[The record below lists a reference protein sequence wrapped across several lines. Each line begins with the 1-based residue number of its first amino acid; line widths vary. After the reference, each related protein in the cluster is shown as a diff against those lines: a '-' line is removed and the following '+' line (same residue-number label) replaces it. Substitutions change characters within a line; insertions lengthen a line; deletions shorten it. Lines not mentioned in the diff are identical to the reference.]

1 MKNKFLTVTTA
12 AVLTAAMLTAAG
24 CSPLS
29 HSAQPDFPA
38 GEDTRNFFSDVT
50 PWAERENIGEDKEN
64 TFSETITLPENTADN
79 ETKSPDTP
87 NFSEETRDIESG
99 DITGSEADSVTTTNG
114 DAWTGTAAD
123 SETRTE
129 AAEASDSETQTNA
142 ADTANSE
149 TQTAAPV
156 DTSGTENGT
165 VPFVSRLEDYT
176 KKWFYNQLND
186 PQKIVYQRMFEALSN
201 DRTEFDVKDLDL
213 SDNEYIQVMEIFR
226 LDNPQFFITS
236 YNGALYGD
244 PQRHKA
250 TKISLE
256 RTRESEEVPIDRFE
270 EKLRDVLTESM
281 SYDNDYDR
289 LKYIHDLIVNETVYV
304 DSEKYPYISR
314 ADGPLVYGEALC
326 EGYSAAFMYIAQ
338 SLGYECLCVY
348 GTASNSHGE
357 SSEHMWNMIKINEE
371 WYHVDVTWDDPVAS
385 DGSPRL
391 RHKYFL
397 VSEETVSENH
407 SIEMWAEYPKAEN
420 DLNQEEN

>member
-1 MKNKFLTVTTA
+1 MKNKFITVTSA

-24 CSPLS
+24 CSLLS
-29 HSAQPDFPA
+29 HSPQPDFSA
-38 GEDTRNFFSDVT
+38 DEDTRNYFSD
-50 PWAERENIGEDKEN
+50 
-64 TFSETITLPENTADN
+64 ITSAA
-79 ETKSPDTP
+79 ETK
-87 NFSEETRDIESG
+87 NSG
-99 DITGSEADSVTTTNG
+99 
-114 DAWTGTAAD
+114 AD
-123 SETRTE
+123 SENISPETGAFTDNIDEITSDSETE
-129 AAEASDSETQTNA
+129 SPDITDFSGETTDIGADSADTSPTTDSEAQTETAEASDSETQT
-142 ADTANSE
+142 
-149 TQTAAPV
+149 AAPL
-156 DTSGTENGT
+156 DTSDTENGRS
-165 VPFVSRLEDYT
+165 PFASRLDDYME
-176 KKWFYNQLND
+176 KWFYNQLSE
-186 PQKIVYQRMFEALSN
+186 PQKTVYQRMFEALSN
-201 DRTEFDVKDLDL
+201 DETEFSVKDLEL
-213 SDNEYIQVMEIFR
+213 SNDEYVQVMEVFR

-256 RTRESEEVPIDRFE
+256 RTREPEEVPIDSFE
-270 EKLRDVLTESM
+270 EKLRDVLAEAM

-304 DSEKYPYISR
+304 DSEEYPHISR

-348 GTASNSHGE
+348 GTAANSHGE
-357 SSEHMWNMIKINEE
+357 TSEHMWNMVKVDEE
-371 WYHVDVTWDDPVAS
+371 WYHVDVTWDDPVSS

-407 SIEMWAEYPKAEN
+407 SIEMWAEYPNAEN
-420 DLNQEEN
+420 DLNHEES